1 MVKKTP
7 LTTSSQ
13 VRKTQREEDS
23 CYRRPLHTDWLK
35 IQNFSDVNLSVML
48 SWNDELV
55 LMFLNTKRKKQRF
68 WFVRCSGAGGSRE
81 DFLFWSPS
89 RSLGTGFRIELL
101 FIRVVT
107 TSEEAEYWFREPT
120 DPQQQL
126 AVNLRDA
133 GLFTVYNF
141 VWLELREQVWPNAV
155 TWMVRYLFTCESW
168 NNPAWSE
175 KLML

>member
-48 SWNDELV
+48 AWNDELV

-133 GLFTVYNF
+133 GLFTVYKT
-141 VWLELREQVWPNAV
+141 LCDLSYESKCGQTQWP
-155 TWMVRYLFTCESW
+155 E
-168 NNPAWSE
+168 WSDIYSHV
-175 KLML
+175 KAGITQRDRRN

>member
-1 MVKKTP
+1 M
-7 LTTSSQ
+7 
-13 VRKTQREEDS
+13 RKTQREEDS

-35 IQNFSDVNLSVML
+35 IQNFSDVNLSVR
-48 SWNDELV
+48 SAWNDELV

-141 VWLELREQVWPNAV
+141 VWLELWEQVWPNAV